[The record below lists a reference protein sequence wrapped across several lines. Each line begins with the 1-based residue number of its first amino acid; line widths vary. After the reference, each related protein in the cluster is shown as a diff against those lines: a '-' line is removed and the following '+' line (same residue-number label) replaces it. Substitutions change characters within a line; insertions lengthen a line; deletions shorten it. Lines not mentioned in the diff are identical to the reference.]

1 MANSAFDHTAAIT
14 VPGSS
19 TNTALVRWSGT
30 GADTFTDST
39 ILVGATTMGLA
50 ADTDLLTFG
59 NGTIAITGA
68 VTGVTALT
76 ASGAVTG
83 GTLVGT
89 VTTATQN
96 SITTMTG
103 LATVTA
109 SGVVTGGTLAGTVST
124 ATQNSITTM
133 TGLTTVG
140 TVGTGVWNGTAIV
153 QAYIGAEAINES
165 KMQVS
170 NAPTNGYVL
179 TARDGVTGGFTWEA
193 AASGGVDTTGTP
205 ANNQIAIFT
214 DADTVEGTANLTSP
228 YTGQLKLLNAGGSA
242 LFYLDG
248 SNGGADIRYNNAG
261 TTKWTSGIDADGSSN
276 QKSHVDDYAF
286 YNNTGSGVYR
296 VVIQHSTGSIG
307 TQGGLALSG
316 STIQPGGI
324 QFPATPV
331 ANASPNNLDDYEEG
345 TWSPR
350 IADDNLS
357 GLNNGTQSGFYTKVG
372 NVVTVTIDCRPANIT
387 GLAGGNSI
395 RIVGLPFTSNNT
407 NVQALSCARGSGLA
421 ITAGTNLVPGI
432 AANTTNMKLYLW
444 DAADGTNELTVTQF
458 SSDGSLI
465 IAGSYL
471 AQ

>member
-1 MANSAFDHTAAIT
+1 
-14 VPGSS
+14 
-19 TNTALVRWSGT
+19 
-30 GADTFTDST
+30 
-39 ILVGATTMGLA
+39 
-50 ADTDLLTFG
+50 
-59 NGTIAITGA
+59 
-68 VTGVTALT
+68 
-76 ASGAVTG
+76 
-83 GTLVGT
+83 
-89 VTTATQN
+89 
-96 SITTMTG
+96 
-103 LATVTA
+103 
-109 SGVVTGGTLAGTVST
+109 
-124 ATQNSITTM
+124 M

-276 QKSHVDDYAF
+276 QKTHVDDYAF

-324 QFPATPV
+324 QFPATQV
-331 ANASPNNLDDYEEG
+331 ANASANNLDDYEEG
-345 TWSPR
+345 TWTPVFKFNTSTTGITYHTQAGKYIKIGNLVTLQGTVILTASGSASGGAR
-350 IADDNLS
+350 I
-357 GLNNGTQSGFYTKVG
+357 Y
-372 NVVTVTIDCRPANIT
+372 
-387 GLAGGNSI
+387 
-395 RIVGLPFTSNNT
+395 GLPFTGIT
-407 NVQALSCARGSGLA
+407 ATYPYAAGSGRIDG
-421 ITAGTNLVPGI
+421 ITFAGFLSLNVYGDNLRLVDRPVNGGTPSAPDSTDVTNNAEMYFTI
-432 AANTTNMKLYLW
+432 SYILY
-444 DAADGTNELTVTQF
+444 
-458 SSDGSLI
+458 
-465 IAGSYL
+465 
-471 AQ
+471 

>member
-1 MANSAFDHTAAIT
+1 MANSAFDHTASIT

-19 TNTALVRWSGT
+19 TNTAIVRWSGT

-103 LATVTA
+103 L
-109 SGVVTGGTLAGTVST
+109 
-124 ATQNSITTM
+124 
-133 TGLTTVG
+133 TTVG

-179 TARDGVTGGFTWEA
+179 TARSGVTGGFTWEA

-205 ANNQIAIFT
+205 ANNQVAVFT
-214 DADTVEGTANLTSP
+214 DADTVEGTAGLTYP
-228 YTGQLKLLNAGGSA
+228 YAGQLKVINAGGAVISW
-242 LFYLDG
+242 LDG
-248 SNGGADIRYNNAG
+248 STGQSEIRYNNAG
-261 TTKWTSGIDADGSSN
+261 TTKWTLGIDGDGSSN
-276 QKSHVDDYAF
+276 QKSHVDDFGF
-286 YNNTGSGVYR
+286 YSSGGYG
-296 VVIQHSTGSIG
+296 VVISGEGTNKFGIG
-307 TQGGLALSG
+307 TQAGIALS
-316 STIQPGGI
+316 SAEIPDDGI
-324 QFPATPV
+324 QFPATQV
-331 ANASPNNLDDYEEG
+331 ANASANNLDDYEEG
-345 TWSPR
+345 TWTPS
-350 IADDNLS
+350 
-357 GLNNGTQSGFYTKVG
+357 
-372 NVVTVTIDCRPANIT
+372 VTWNYVCR
-387 GLAGGNSI
+387 NS
-395 RIVGLPFTSNNT
+395 VWT
-407 NVQALSCARGSGLA
+407 
-421 ITAGTNLVPGI
+421 
-432 AANTTNMKLYLW
+432 LYKDW
-444 DAADGTNELTVTQF
+444 
-458 SSDGSLI
+458 
-465 IAGSYL
+465 
-471 AQ
+471 